1 MPESP
6 TKIQTRGS
14 NQRFAESYQ
23 LSAVSCQPERAA
35 RVLSAAHSPQLT
47 AHSSSAF
54 TLIEMIVVV
63 AIISLLL
70 AISIP
75 VSMGLVNSQKAK
87 ATKMTMQTLDAAI
100 SSFAAE
106 QPITSPEYMTFF
118 GSFPPSPVTPIFLD
132 ATKPAF
138 ENLGPS
144 QFSLDDK
151 NLKDNFI
158 DTNGT
163 KARFESLVRN
173 NLVPPGTG
181 PDRWVYENDSQ
192 WKTTSHPET
201 DKHLS
206 IETLVLFL
214 RRLSPQASRSLDR
227 LQKYVTNS
235 DGDRISWDADGSTDT
250 GFDLFTTDL
259 FEVNDAWGN
268 SLRYAVQAPVYTT
281 NGTTNGTLKIR
292 WELRSA
298 GPDGKFAPTWRT
310 PVDGSFADEDD
321 GSDDVILRGP

>member
-1 MPESP
+1 
-6 TKIQTRGS
+6 
-14 NQRFAESYQ
+14 
-23 LSAVSCQPERAA
+23 
-35 RVLSAAHSPQLT
+35 
-47 AHSSSAF
+47 
-54 TLIEMIVVV
+54 IVVV

-163 KARFESLVRN
+163 KARFERLVGN
-173 NLVPPGTG
+173 NLVPLGTG

-250 GFDLFTTDL
+250 RFDLFTTDL